1 MYDDIALCDRPTHCG
16 TVGIDGLT
24 ECERKRQ
31 KQTEE
36 KMMKRFVS
44 LLLTILLVLG
54 LSACVS
60 QPTEHTMTFVE
71 SKDLVINE
79 QTYIGLFYDYTNNSG
94 ETAIPADA
102 INVKAFQ
109 NGTELVVTVFTG
121 QKTEDAIQ
129 CDTSVQNGTTVRV
142 VWLFERVDESPV
154 SVEMSDGQKFTVE

>member
-1 MYDDIALCDRPTHCG
+1 MDNRCIDLAHCG

-36 KMMKRFVS
+36 KMMKRLVS

-60 QPTEHTMTFVE
+60 QPTEHTMTFIE

-94 ETAIPADA
+94 ETVLPADA

-109 NGTELVVTVFTG
+109 NGVELVVTVFTG
-121 QKTEDAIQ
+121 QETEGAIQ
-129 CDTSVQNGTTVRV
+129 CDTSVQDGTTVRV
-142 VWLFERVDESPV
+142 VWLFVRVDDSPV
-154 SVEMSDGQKFTVE
+154 SVEMSDGQKFTIE

>member
-1 MYDDIALCDRPTHCG
+1 MI
-16 TVGIDGLT
+16 
-24 ECERKRQ
+24 
-31 KQTEE
+31 KQ
-36 KMMKRFVS
+36 FVS
-44 LLLTILLVLG
+44 IFLTILLVLG
-54 LSACVS
+54 LSACAVS
-60 QPTEHTMTFVE
+60 QPTDKHTMTFVE
-71 SKDLVINE
+71 SKDVVINE

-102 INVKAFQ
+102 INVMAFQ

-129 CDTSVQNGTTVRV
+129 CDTSVQDGTTVRV